1 MLRMNDMV
9 VPKIGRTAEAQA
21 YGKYE
26 IKPLESGYGV
36 TLGNTLRRVLLS
48 SLEGAAI
55 TSIRIV
61 EVDHE
66 YDTIEGVREDVLR
79 LMLNLKKLRLKLHE
93 GDFANLYLEIEGE
106 GVVTAADIVVPPEVE
121 IVNPDLYILTVD
133 GRETPLSIEMTVG
146 RGRGYVPAEEHTDRL
161 PIGELPV
168 DSIYNPVRRVNWEI
182 SSARV
187 GQSSKYDNLTIEIWT
202 DGTIEPEEALS
213 TSAQTLML
221 HLQHLAGITAES
233 VVAMAEEVI
242 KAEPEEEEIE
252 IPIEELDLSVRVF
265 NSLKRTGITTVGD
278 VLELQDKGDD
288 ALLSIRNFGVKSL
301 AELQER
307 LLEHGFLNEE
317 GERVENNDAT

>member
-1 MLRMNDMV
+1 MLRMNNMV
-9 VPKIGRTAEAQA
+9 VPRIGRTAEAQA

-26 IKPLESGYGV
+26 VQPLERGYGV
-36 TLGNTLRRVLLS
+36 TLGNALRRVLLS

-66 YDTIEGVREDVLR
+66 YDTIDGVREDVLR
-79 LMLNLKKLRLKLHE
+79 FMLNLKKLRLKLHE

-106 GVVTAADIVVPPEVE
+106 GVVTAADIVTPPEVE
-121 IVNPDLYILTVD
+121 IINPDLYLLTVD
-133 GRETPLSIEMTVG
+133 GRETPLSIEMTVS
-146 RGRGYVPAEEHTDRL
+146 RGRGYVPADEHTGRL

-168 DSIYNPVRRVNWEI
+168 DAIYNPVRRVNWEVT
-182 SSARV
+182 SARV
-187 GQSSKYDNLTIEIWT
+187 GQSTNYDNLTIEIWT
-202 DGTIEPEEALS
+202 DGTIQPEEALS
-213 TSAQTLML
+213 ISAQTLML

-233 VVAMAEEVI
+233 LVAMAEEAI
-242 KAEPEEEEIE
+242 TIMPQEEEIE

-265 NSLKRTGITTVGD
+265 NSLKRTGITTVGE

-301 AELQER
+301 DELQER
-307 LLEHGFLNEE
+307 LIEHSFLHLEGD
-317 GERVENNDAT
+317 RVE